1 MPSVVMEPAM
11 VHGTK
16 GAVTTSPLA
25 GRPAPKDMLEAAG
38 GKAAARPRLV
48 RTHPGKKKGIAP

>member
-1 MPSVVMEPAM
+1 MEPAM

-25 GRPAPKDMLEAAG
+25 GKPAPKDMLEAAG